1 MNGAEVLI
9 TFKGNTK
16 DVDKSVQKVDASVGS
31 IAKGTVVA
39 TGITKAF
46 SAAWGLVSKNM
57 DSAIDR
63 YDTLSNFSNV
73 MKNLGISAE
82 ESQKAIN
89 KMADKL
95 VGLPTTLQEGAM
107 AVQRLTAKN
116 SDIKKSTD
124 LFLAMNNAILAGG
137 APLANQ
143 QAALEQLTQAYSK
156 GKMDMME
163 WRTIQTAMPAQLKQI
178 ASAMGYSTEEL
189 GEMMRQGDQTQETM
203 DKFTDTMMQL
213 NEKGLEGFGNLEE
226 QARSATGGV
235 RTAITNMN
243 SRIAQGITAMIEG
256 VDKGLQDAKLGTLAN
271 VFENIG
277 NTIRDVLKGLAPFI
291 VNVIKLLAN
300 FANWVNKNKTLI
312 TGLVV
317 VLGSMYTAFKLLTI
331 INTIRNAVAAFRIA
345 VIGMQTASML
355 CGTTLS
361 GLRAALMLL
370 NLSFLASPIFWIIA
384 GIIALVAVFVL
395 LWNKCEWFRNF
406 WIGLWE
412 GIKSVLETAWNF
424 IKGVFDAVIGFVKN
438 NWQALL
444 LMLVNPFAGAFKL
457 IYDNCE
463 PFRNFIDNLVQTI
476 VTWFNNF
483 KTGIGNAVNGVVN
496 FIKSIPGKI
505 ASVPGKIF
513 NFFKS
518 LPGKMLNIGLDVV
531 KGIGKGITSGVS
543 WIKNK
548 IKEFVGNVTKFIKKV
563 FKIGSPS
570 KLMANEIGQWI
581 PKGIGVGITANTD
594 AVNKSMSNMQK
605 EMMSTFQV
613 SPQLA
618 NSAALHYSPTVVNN
632 VQVNMTQD
640 PLGQMVRDVK
650 TFSGGSKNDYNYGM
664 GV

>member
-1 MNGAEVLI
+1 
-9 TFKGNTK
+9 
-16 DVDKSVQKVDASVGS
+16 
-31 IAKGTVVA
+31 
-39 TGITKAF
+39 
-46 SAAWGLVSKNM
+46 
-57 DSAIDR
+57 
-63 YDTLSNFSNV
+63 
-73 MKNLGISAE
+73 
-82 ESQKAIN
+82 
-89 KMADKL
+89 
-95 VGLPTTLQEGAM
+95 
-107 AVQRLTAKN
+107 
-116 SDIKKSTD
+116 
-124 LFLAMNNAILAGG
+124 
-137 APLANQ
+137 
-143 QAALEQLTQAYSK
+143 
-156 GKMDMME
+156 
-163 WRTIQTAMPAQLKQI
+163 
-178 ASAMGYSTEEL
+178 
-189 GEMMRQGDQTQETM
+189 
-203 DKFTDTMMQL
+203 
-213 NEKGLEGFGNLEE
+213 
-226 QARSATGGV
+226 
-235 RTAITNMN
+235 
-243 SRIAQGITAMIEG
+243 
-256 VDKGLQDAKLGTLAN
+256 
-271 VFENIG
+271 
-277 NTIRDVLKGLAPFI
+277 
-291 VNVIKLLAN
+291 
-300 FANWVNKNKTLI
+300 
-312 TGLVV
+312 
-317 VLGSMYTAFKLLTI
+317 
-331 INTIRNAVAAFRIA
+331 
-345 VIGMQTASML
+345 
-355 CGTTLS
+355 
-361 GLRAALMLL
+361 MLL

-412 GIKSVLETAWNF
+412 GIKSILETAWNF
-424 IKGVFDAVIGFVKN
+424 IKGVFDAVIGFIKN

-463 PFRNFIDNLVQTI
+463 PFRNFINNLVQTI
-476 VTWFNNF
+476 IKWFNNF

-505 ASVPGKIF
+505 ASIPGKIF

-518 LPGKMLNIGLDVV
+518 LPGKMLSIGLDIV
-531 KGIGKGITSGVS
+531 KGIGKGITSGIS

-548 IKEFVGNVTKFIKKV
+548 IKEFVGNVTGFIKKM

-594 AVNKSMSNMQK
+594 AVNKSMANMQK